1 MKRRREHGECD
12 TREGGRGCLVF
23 GTGVC
28 TFRKKKMGKFG
39 EMRRFLERWRVV
51 LLWICAA
58 VLGVLVAWGWMEMRR
73 LNERPLVVES

>member
-28 TFRKKKMGKFG
+28 TFRKKKIGKFG
-39 EMRRFLERWRVV
+39 EMRRFLERQRVV
-51 LLWICAA
+51 LLWIFAA
-58 VLGVLVAWGWMEMRR
+58 VLGILVAWGWMEMQR
-73 LNERPLVVES
+73 LNARPLVTET